1 MFLPTLRA
9 VAESLKRD
17 LEKASVTELLSGTR
31 EVYLKK
37 TTDYAVSPQKQLY
50 ALQGSAVHSLNE
62 NHTEGNMLSEER
74 LYDEITSGKFD
85 LYGQILDN
93 KDGVLGD
100 IKVTSSYKLMKALGI
115 YKVDVPTG
123 YIYKSGQKAGQEK
136 TVKGF
141 EYDGVR
147 HLLDWA
153 VQINYY
159 RILLERAGL
168 KVKRMVIQALCR
180 DVSTRTASERGIS
193 KELYLI
199 PIHKISDIWVG
210 RYIRAKAEML
220 GCYLEANIVPPPCTA
235 KERWG
240 DRKCQQYCDVAGNC
254 SYAQE
259 LKDGKEKAA

>member
-9 VAESLKRD
+9 VADSLERD

-31 EVYLKK
+31 ETYLKK
-37 TTDYAVSPQKQLY
+37 TTDYAVSPRKQLY
-50 ALQGSAVHSLNE
+50 ALHGSAVHTINE
-62 NHTEGNMLSEER
+62 GHTGGNMLSEER
-74 LYDEITSGKFD
+74 LHDEITSGKFD

-100 IKVTSSYKLMKALGI
+100 IKVSSSYKLMKALGI

-123 YIYKSGQKAGQEK
+123 YIYKSGAKEGQEK
-136 TVKGF
+136 TVKQF
-141 EYDGVR
+141 RYDGVR
-147 HLLDWA
+147 QLMDWA

-180 DVSTRTASERGIS
+180 DISARTASERGIS

-199 PIHKISDIWVG
+199 PIYKISDIWVG
-210 RYIRAKAEML
+210 RYIRAKAELLAM
-220 GCYLEANIVPPPCTA
+220 YLQNEALPPACRP

-240 DRKCQQYCDVAGNC
+240 DKKCLDYCDVSANC
-254 SYAQE
+254 PYGQQ
-259 LKDGKEKAA
+259 LKDMKEKAA